1 MKRRTSLRTALSD
14 SNLLGRALAGD
25 SWAAGRGLL
34 LDSMGEKLR
43 PAELEH
49 YNRLTGRT
57 ELPPDR
63 VSELWVIAGRR
74 GGKSRAIATLLCYI
88 ACLCDHKPKL
98 VAGEKGIALCL
109 APSQAQATVVLD
121 YVGGILRESPILKQ
135 LIVRQT
141 TEASSSTTASPSR
154 FVVRVSGG
162 FAVRR

>member
-1 MKRRTSLRTALSD
+1 ESWGAW
-14 SNLLGRALAGD
+14 RALLL
-25 SWAAGRGLL
+25 AA
-34 LDSMGEKLR
+34 MGEKVR

-49 YNRLTGRT
+49 YKRLTGRA
-57 ELPPDR
+57 EPPPDR

-121 YVGGILRESPILKQ
+121 YVGGILPEHPVLNQ
-135 LIVRQT
+135 LIARR
-141 TEASSSTTASPSR
+141 SR
-154 FVVRVSGG
+154 
-162 FAVRR
+162 AP